1 MSEGADFKNVLND
14 NFTSAADIAYTAFRD
29 IEGDVAEQKN
39 AKCIPTGFIEMDKEL
54 EGGIYDTDLIV
65 LAGRPYIGIT
75 TLALNILNNVACVG
89 QKTVVYFSFGDDK
102 GSLMKRLLGIM
113 AEVNIGHFGEK
124 NNLGEWE
131 WKCLV
136 DAVEAVQKSKFYFF
150 DIPVSNLTDLIKNI
164 KFAKENLG
172 AELVIIDNL
181 NLIPQNPKN
190 RQEYS
195 FIADKLKDTILDL
208 RLPVILLAQLKIV
221 RFFDDRDNAYPQI
234 KELSRFGSLVE
245 KSDMITFL
253 YNRSYYT
260 YLEEEANTYE
270 WIIAR
275 NKRGVAKTI
284 NLFYKHKTCKFKS
297 IPRYAE

>member
-1 MSEGADFKNVLND
+1 MNEGADLKNVLND
-14 NFTSAADIAYTAFRD
+14 NFTSASDIAYTAFRD
-29 IEGDVAEQKN
+29 IEGDVAAQKN

-136 DAVEAVQKSKFYFF
+136 DAVEVVQKSKFYFF

-253 YNRSYYT
+253 YNPSYYT
-260 YLEEEANTYE
+260 YL
-270 WIIAR
+270 
-275 NKRGVAKTI
+275 
-284 NLFYKHKTCKFKS
+284 
-297 IPRYAE
+297 

>member
-1 MSEGADFKNVLND
+1 MANEFVN
-14 NFTSAADIAYTAFRD
+14 NFISASDIAYTAFRN
-29 IEGDVAEQKN
+29 IESDVAAQKN

-89 QKTVVYFSFGDDK
+89 QKTVVYFSFGHDK

-131 WKCLV
+131 WKYLV
-136 DAVEAVQKSKFYFF
+136 DAVEAVQKSKIYFF
-150 DIPVSNLTDLIKNI
+150 DIPMSNLTDLIKNI

-181 NLIPQNPKN
+181 NLITQNPKN

-195 FIADKLKDTILDL
+195 LIADKLKDTILDL
-208 RLPVILLAQLKIV
+208 RLPVILLAELKIAH
-221 RFFDDRDNAYPQI
+221 FFDDRDYAYPQI
-234 KELSRFGSLVE
+234 KELSRFGSLLG

-260 YLEEEANTYE
+260 YLDEEANIYE

-275 NKRGVAKTI
+275 NKRGVSKTI
-284 NLFYKHKTCKFKS
+284 NLFYKHETCKFKS

>member
-1 MSEGADFKNVLND
+1 M
-14 NFTSAADIAYTAFRD
+14 
-29 IEGDVAEQKN
+29 
-39 AKCIPTGFIEMDKEL
+39 
-54 EGGIYDTDLIV
+54 IV

-113 AEVNIGHFGEK
+113 AEVDIGHFGEK

-136 DAVEAVQKSKFYFF
+136 DAVEAVQKSKIYFF

-195 FIADKLKDTILDL
+195 LIADKLKDTILDL
-208 RLPVILLAQLKIV
+208 RLPVILLAQLKIA
-221 RFFDDRDNAYPQI
+221 RFLTTGI
-234 KELSRFGSLVE
+234 MLIL
-245 KSDMITFL
+245 KSK
-253 YNRSYYT
+253 N
-260 YLEEEANTYE
+260 
-270 WIIAR
+270 
-275 NKRGVAKTI
+275 
-284 NLFYKHKTCKFKS
+284 
-297 IPRYAE
+297 

>member
-1 MSEGADFKNVLND
+1 MTNEFVN
-14 NFTSAADIAYTAFRD
+14 NFTSASDIAYTAFRD
-29 IEGDVAEQKN
+29 IEGDVAAQKN

-136 DAVEAVQKSKFYFF
+136 DAVEAVQKSKIYFF
-150 DIPVSNLTDLIKNI
+150 DIPLANLTDLLKNI

-208 RLPVILLAQLKIV
+208 RLPVILLAQLKIA

-245 KSDMITFL
+245 KVI
-253 YNRSYYT
+253 
-260 YLEEEANTYE
+260 
-270 WIIAR
+270 
-275 NKRGVAKTI
+275 
-284 NLFYKHKTCKFKS
+284 
-297 IPRYAE
+297 